1 MNKAVI
7 FDMDG
12 TLWDATKQVT
22 DSWNI
27 VFEKHENASKISYN
41 DMQGAMGLMMD
52 DIIKRFLPNCS
63 IDEQKVILKECEE
76 FENEYLCSNCGKLYD
91 GLKEALTSLKNNGYK
106 LMIVTNAQDGY
117 VQAFF
122 ASSGLENLFDDY
134 EMYGRTLLP
143 KDENIKLILNR
154 NNIQEAVYVGDTI
167 WDYNSA
173 NKAGLPFV
181 HASYGFGEIAHAKY
195 KINTLYELVELV
207 PKIFETK
214 EI

>member
-27 VFEKHENASKISYN
+27 VFEKHENASKISYK
-41 DMQGAMGLMMD
+41 DMQDSMGLMMD
-52 DIIKRFLPNCS
+52 DIIKRLLPNCS
-63 IDEQKVILKECEE
+63 DNEQKVILKECEE

-91 GLKEALTSLKNNGYK
+91 GLKEALMSLRNNGYK

-143 KDENIKLILNR
+143 KDENIKLILKR
-154 NNIQEAVYVGDTI
+154 NNIEEAVYVGDTI

-173 NKAGLPFV
+173 TKAGLPFI
-181 HASYGFGEIAHAKY
+181 HASYGFGKVPEAKY
-195 KINTLYELVELV
+195 KIENLNELTELVMNLIEL
-207 PKIFETK
+207 KN
-214 EI
+214 